1 MEIAAAK
8 EVEFAKL
15 PRKRLELERLLR
27 GANSTS
33 GYKWGAENVHQTTVK
48 SKETYITKHKLQTLL
63 IAVA

>member
-15 PRKRLELERLLR
+15 PRKILELERLLR

-33 GYKWGAENVHQTTVK
+33 GYKWGAENVHQTTSEMLRNVYYK
-48 SKETYITKHKLQTLL
+48 T
-63 IAVA
+63 

>member
-33 GYKWGAENVHQTTVK
+33 GYKWGAENDHQTTSEMLRNVYYK
-48 SKETYITKHKLQTLL
+48 T
-63 IAVA
+63 

>member
-15 PRKRLELERLLR
+15 PRKRLELERLSR

-33 GYKWGAENVHQTTVK
+33 GYKWGSETTVK
-48 SKETYITKHKLQTLL
+48 SKETYYKT
-63 IAVA
+63 

>member
-15 PRKRLELERLLR
+15 PRKRLELERLSR

-33 GYKWGAENVHQTTVK
+33 GYKWGAENVHQTTSEMLRNVYYK
-48 SKETYITKHKLQTLL
+48 TKNYKPC
-63 IAVA
+63 